1 MKNEN
6 KEIIEEKQDKV
17 AENKKNASK
26 KAQIW
31 EMIKFLLFSLSAGA
45 IQILSFELLYTWT
58 ACLSWWPS
66 YLISIL
72 LSVVWNFTF
81 NRKFTFQS
89 SCNVPISML
98 LVLAYYSVF
107 IPVSVFG
114 GRALEAIGWNGTL
127 VTLLM
132 MVLNFVTEYIWQKFV
147 VFNEKIVK
155 PAKKKELS

>member
-1 MKNEN
+1 MENEN
-6 KEIIEEKQDKV
+6 KEIIEEKVK
-17 AENKKNASK
+17 ENKKNPSK
-26 KAQIW
+26 KTQVW

-66 YLISIL
+66 YLISIV

-81 NRKFTFQS
+81 NRKFTFKS

-98 LVLAYYSVF
+98 LVLAYYCVF

-155 PAKKKELS
+155 PAKKELK